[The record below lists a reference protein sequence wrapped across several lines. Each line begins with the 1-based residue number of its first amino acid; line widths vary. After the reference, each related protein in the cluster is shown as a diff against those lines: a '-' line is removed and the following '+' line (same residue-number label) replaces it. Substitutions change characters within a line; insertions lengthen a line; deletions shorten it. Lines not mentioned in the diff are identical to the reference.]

1 LGAADNNAF
10 PSKTEI
16 PKMNCYGIQSYAK
29 PGDKRTD
36 ERLMVLVNKS
46 RSKYVFAPLIIS
58 LQKPSLQGKYSTT
71 M

>member
-10 PSKTEI
+10 QSKTEI

-36 ERLMVLVNKS
+36 ERLIMGLVNKS
-46 RSKYVFAPLIIS
+46 QSKYVFAPLIIS
-58 LQKPSLQGKYSTT
+58 LQKPSLQS
-71 M
+71 